1 MKNKILQS
9 VTLSAIC
16 LLVAALLASINLVT
30 GPEIQRKN
38 DEKAKAALT
47 EVLPGGEGFV
57 DVEITDV
64 IPESINMIKRA
75 ADGSYVF
82 RAVVTGKKS
91 GMTVMIGINRDGLI
105 TGTKCTANTETPS
118 YAEPVFDVTETT
130 DEHEG
135 WYVGMDN
142 ETLEEF
148 IVAKSTL
155 TSRAYANAVKD
166 ALRAFNILVYGTE
179 NENCNEALGVTGVA
193 FTEWFKTESIPAD
206 ALYYADGVGVVAD
219 IDGTFVGVIDG
230 EVVTDNVTQAEADAA
245 LAAYNAYKSESLTAV
260 TMSDN
265 DEFIEAV
272 YRTTGGNYLFNLNA
286 RGWGK
291 DGDSDF
297 ASGEYI
303 KIKLVIDKDGKIL
316 SIATVSE
323 EESVGYG
330 DGCASPD
337 FYESFV
343 GADVNGIDGA
353 ASISGA
359 TITSEGYKNAIKA
372 AFEAYEELTGGNG

>member
-1 MKNKILQS
+1 MKNKFLPS

-30 GPEIQRKN
+30 GPKIKSNN
-38 DEKAKAALT
+38 DEKANAALT

-64 IPESINMIKRA
+64 IPESIDMIKKA
-75 ADGSYVF
+75 SDGSYVF

-118 YAEPVFDVTETT
+118 YAEPVFDETETT
-130 DEHEG
+130 EDNEG
-135 WYVGMDN
+135 WYVGMDD
-142 ETLEEF
+142 ETLEEL

-179 NENCNEALGVTGVA
+179 NENCNEALGVTGVV

-219 IDGTFVGVIDG
+219 IDGTFVGIRDG
-230 EVVTDNVTQAEADAA
+230 EVITKGVTKEESEAA
-245 LAAYNAYKSESLTAV
+245 LASYSSYKNESLTPV
-260 TMSDN
+260 TATSEN
-265 DEFIEAV
+265 ELIESV

-291 DGDSDF
+291 DGDPDF

-323 EESVGYG
+323 KESAGYG
-330 DGCASPD
+330 DACASPN

-343 GADVNGIDGA
+343 GADLEAIDGA
-353 ASISGA
+353 ASVSGA
-359 TITSEGYKNAIKA
+359 TITSQGYKNAIKA
-372 AFEAYEELTGGNG
+372 AFEEYEKLTGGNG